1 MNSSTQCY
9 WATALIPVDCNQEFT
24 GEVAHGVV
32 HGFPGDTDSKLR
44 HHDRTAGLGIA
55 TVDHKL
61 HAFRDELDDW
71 LECCTAQGR
80 TDSADQNSPRL
91 PPWES
96 SQEPPLQKLVQA
108 IARLLVGEEVAI
120 ALNPI
125 FRNILGANYLFVN
138 NCSSV
143 DSSSNNLPSAPL
155 ITHSRGQ
162 ELGTTSDAST
172 SDTSTSYTLDAYV
185 GSCLLANPPLGLNQA
200 IDAAMLLQWEAQNC
214 CWAWRLG
221 LRNQEMG
228 WLIVRPQVKDA
239 ALLEAILQPARTAVI
254 QRVAALVGRYL
265 SHARSYSQF
274 QVQTQILQTK
284 NQELQQ
290 ISQLKSEFLAN
301 TSHEI
306 RTPLS
311 SILGFTHLLREQGF
325 NPGSLRHQEYLKI
338 ILTSGQHLLALINDI
353 LDLSKIEANQL
364 DLNWEW
370 VELEP
375 LCRTVLTLVQEKAND
390 RGLSLKLEIPD
401 HLGAIMADPLRLKQI
416 LFNLLSNALKFTSEG
431 TVGLRVAQEDDLT
444 RLTVWDTGTG
454 IPLEQQNLLF
464 KPYQQ
469 LPNTVTSSTEGT
481 GLGLALTQKLAELH
495 GGWVELQSELNRGSA
510 FTVVIPISPSP
521 TSDLISREALD
532 RSDSAPLRL
541 PFNTQVRPAGVP
553 PSPVSTPPKSK
564 TLTENYSRQSAR
576 QIENQTGNQVENQ
589 AGNQIDRQPESKLVY
604 GEILLVEDN
613 LFNAQL
619 LMTYLGKLGYQVSWA
634 KDSEEMWQFLAH
646 SLPQMI
652 LMDINLPE
660 VDGLTLIRQL
670 RSQACYQELPIIAQT
685 AMAMSG
691 DRETCLT
698 AGATDYVAKPIDL
711 KKLALLIAQYIS
723 QNISGKAP

>member
-9 WATALIPVDCNQEFT
+9 WAAALISGDCNQDFACEVPY
-24 GEVAHGVV
+24 EVAHGVTE
-32 HGFPGDTDSKLR
+32 GTDSMPGN
-44 HHDRTAGLGIA
+44 HDRAVGLEIA
-55 TVDHKL
+55 TVEHKL

-71 LECCTAQGR
+71 LESCTVQGR
-80 TDSADQNSPRL
+80 TYAGDQQNPRL
-91 PPWES
+91 LPWDS
-96 SQEPPLQKLVQA
+96 SQEPLLQQLVQA

-120 ALNPI
+120 ALNSV
-125 FRNILGANYLFVN
+125 FRNILGANYLSID
-138 NCSSV
+138 NCSSGS
-143 DSSSNNLPSAPL
+143 SSSNNLPATPL
-155 ITHSRGQ
+155 TYPKGQ
-162 ELGTTSDAST
+162 ELGRSDRSANHS
-172 SDTSTSYTLDAYV
+172 SASYTLAAYV

-200 IDAAMLLQWEAQNC
+200 IDAEMLLQWEAQDC
-214 CWAWRLG
+214 CWAWRLTVH
-221 LRNQEMG
+221 NQEMG

-239 ALLEAILQPARTAVI
+239 ALLEAILQPARTAFI

-265 SHARSYSQF
+265 SHARSYNQF
-274 QVQTQILQTK
+274 QVQAQTLQTR

-364 DLNWEW
+364 DLHWER

-390 RGLSLKLEIPD
+390 RGLSLKLDIPD
-401 HLGAIMADPLRLKQI
+401 HLSAIMADPLRLKQI

-431 TVGLRVAQEDDLT
+431 AVGLRVAQEGELM

-454 IPLEQQNLLF
+454 IPPEQQNLLF

-510 FTVVIPISPSP
+510 FTVVIPTSLPSA
-521 TSDLISREALD
+521 SDLGLEALD
-532 RSDSAPLRL
+532 QSDSTPSRSR
-541 PFNTQVRPAGVP
+541 FNSQVRCAD
-553 PSPVSTPPKSK
+553 SSLSSASAPPKTK
-564 TLTENYSRQSAR
+564 TLTENYSRQSA
-576 QIENQTGNQVENQ
+576 QKIASQTGNQAENLIEQ
-589 AGNQIDRQPESKLVY
+589 QQESKRVS

-634 KDSEEMWQFLAH
+634 KDSEEMWQSLAH